1 MPAALILGCDGTALS
16 ASEAA
21 FFRETDPYGF
31 ILFRRNVEAPE
42 QVRALVDALRH
53 AVGRDAP
60 VLVDQDGGRVQRLG
74 PPHWRRS
81 PAAAT
86 FVRLHAL
93 DPVLAE
99 EALRLSAGLMAA
111 DLPALG
117 IAVECLPLA
126 ARSAAP
132 PFWKDCVL
140 TCSVPVAPDP

>member
-60 VLVDQDGGRVQRLG
+60 VLVDQEGGRVQRLG
-74 PPHWRRS
+74 PPHWRRY
-81 PAAAT
+81 PAADT
-86 FVRLHAL
+86 FVRLDAL
-93 DPVLAE
+93 APVD
-99 EALRLSAGLMAA
+99 R
-111 DLPALG
+111 
-117 IAVECLPLA
+117 
-126 ARSAAP
+126 
-132 PFWKDCVL
+132 K
-140 TCSVPVAPDP
+140 SVVSGKSVSVRVD